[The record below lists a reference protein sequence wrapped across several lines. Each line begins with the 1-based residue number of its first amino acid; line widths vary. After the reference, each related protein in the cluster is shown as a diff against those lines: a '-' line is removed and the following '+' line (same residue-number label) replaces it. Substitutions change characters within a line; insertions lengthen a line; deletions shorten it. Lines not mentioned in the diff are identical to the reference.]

1 MKQAIKTR
9 DRKFSG
15 TVGPTDD
22 KKYGHVASKY
32 SKIFNRYSLMIQ
44 F

>member
-22 KKYGHVASKY
+22 KKYGNVISKLRKY
-32 SKIFNRYSLMIQ
+32 LIDVL
-44 F
+44 